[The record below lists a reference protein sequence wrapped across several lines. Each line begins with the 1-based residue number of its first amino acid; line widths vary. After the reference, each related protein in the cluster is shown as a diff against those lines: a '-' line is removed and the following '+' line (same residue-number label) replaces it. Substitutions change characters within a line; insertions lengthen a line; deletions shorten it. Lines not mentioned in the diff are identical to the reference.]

1 MTMIV
6 FNICCGNSR
15 FPITR
20 PPDFI
25 RHGLWGL
32 TGARCQQG
40 GGADLQGPRLSAL
53 WQTGMQHSTT
63 VSMSWLQDDRRSPA
77 RWRFPSMGVPKI
89 DGLVHEKSH
98 EIGWLGGTPMTSQTS
113 IYWHQSQ
120 IPNIGNWWLD
130 PLGSCSDGEPL
141 WCFIVFKPIYVSGK
155 HTKGYWSHGHRNSC
169 FLAVVTQ
176 SDL

>member
-98 EIGWLGGTPMTSQTS
+98 EIGWLGV
-113 IYWHQSQ
+113 
-120 IPNIGNWWLD
+120 
-130 PLGSCSDGEPL
+130 PL
-141 WCFIVFKPIYVSGK
+141 WPLKPPYIDINLKSPTLATDDLTPWEVAAMGSPCDVSLSLSPSMCLANIQKAIEAMAIEIVVS
-155 HTKGYWSHGHRNSC
+155 W
-169 FLAVVTQ
+169 L
-176 SDL
+176 